1 MKGTMKSKTIFI
13 ILCVV
18 CAAFPLA
25 AQTTT
30 PDNMVQIPAGKFW
43 MGRAYTIYTDSA
55 DLIPRDKMD
64 DRPANNVY
72 LDAFYI
78 DKYEVTNADYAKFIQ
93 ATSTK
98 PPWHWP
104 QGKIEKGKEKLPV
117 YNVNWFEASAYCKWA
132 GKRLPTEA
140 EWEKAARGG
149 LDRNHY
155 AWGDADVD
163 TSEKY
168 LEAPQGVGRTTDE
181 PIPANLDGEDAVPV
195 GSYKPNGYGL
205 YDMIGNVRE
214 WTNDWYD
221 PSYYLF
227 MPKKNP
233 QGPETGRYR
242 SVRGSGWL
250 DEAPN
255 TVGGPTDNNTVDSR
269 DFSDPDLRATTIGFR
284 CAK

>member
-1 MKGTMKSKTIFI
+1 MKSNTIFI

-18 CAAFPLA
+18 CVALPIA
-25 AQTTT
+25 AQTTA
-30 PDNMVQIPAGKFW
+30 PENMVQVPAGKFW

-72 LDAFYI
+72 LNAFLI
-78 DKYEVTNADYAKFIQ
+78 DKYEVTNADYAKFVQ
-93 ATSTK
+93 ATGTK

-104 QGKIEKGKEKLPV
+104 QGKVPNGKEKLPV
-117 YNVNWFEASAYCKWA
+117 YNVNWFEATAFCKWA

-155 AWGDADVD
+155 AWGDAEVD

-168 LEAPQGVGRTTDE
+168 LEAPQGVGRTTDA

-195 GSYKPNGYGL
+195 GSFKPNGYGL

-221 PSYYLF
+221 ASYYAF
-227 MPKKNP
+227 MPKINP

-250 DEAPN
+250 DEVPN

>member
-1 MKGTMKSKTIFI
+1 MKSRITLT
-13 ILCVV
+13 ILCLV
-18 CAAFPLA
+18 CAALSLA
-25 AQTTT
+25 AQTAA
-30 PDNMVQIPAGKFW
+30 PQNMVQITAGKFW
-43 MGRAYTIYTDSA
+43 MGRAYTLYVDSA
-55 DLIPRDKMD
+55 DLVPLDKLD
-64 DRPANNVY
+64 DRPANNIY

-78 DKYEVTNADYAKFIQ
+78 DKYEVTNADYAMFVQ
-93 ATSTK
+93 ATDAK

-104 QGKIEKGKEKLPV
+104 QGKIAKGKERLPV
-117 YNVNWFEASAYCKWA
+117 YNVNWFEATAYCKWA

-155 AWGDADVD
+155 AWGDAEVD
-163 TSEKY
+163 TGEVRLS
-168 LEAPQGVGRTTDE
+168 APQSAGRTTDD
-181 PIPANLDGEDAVPV
+181 PLPANLDGTDALPV
-195 GSYKPNGYGL
+195 GSFRPNGYGL

-221 PSYYLF
+221 ANYYAF

-250 DEAPN
+250 DAPPN
-255 TVGGPTDNNTVDSR
+255 AIGGPTDNNTVDSR
-269 DFSDPDLRATTIGFR
+269 DFSDSELRATTIGFR

>member
-1 MKGTMKSKTIFI
+1 MNKKVLLT
-13 ILCVV
+13 ILCLL

-25 AQTTT
+25 AQTAA
-30 PDNMVQIPAGKFW
+30 PENMVQIPAGKFW

-55 DLIPRDKMD
+55 DLVPIDKLD
-64 DRPANNVY
+64 DRPANNIY

-78 DKYEVTNADYAKFIQ
+78 DKYEATNADYAKFLQ
-93 ATSTK
+93 ATPGTK

-104 QGKIEKGKEKLPV
+104 QGKIEAGKEKLPV
-117 YNVNWFEASAYCKWA
+117 YNVNWFEATAYCKWA

-155 AWGDADVD
+155 AWGDADYID

-168 LEAPQGVGRTTDE
+168 IQPPQGAGRLNNDE
-181 PIPANLDGEDAVPV
+181 PIPANLSGTDAKPV
-195 GSYKPNGYGL
+195 GTFKPNGYGL

-214 WTNDWYD
+214 WVNDWYD
-221 PSYYLF
+221 ASYYLF
-227 MPKKNP
+227 MPKRNP

-242 SVRGSGWL
+242 DVRGSGWL
-250 DEAPN
+250 DAPPN
-255 TVGGPTDNNTVDSR
+255 TVGGPSDNNTVDTR
-269 DFSDPDLRATTIGFR
+269 DFSDPELRATTIGFR